1 MKKCSYCGQEY
12 PDNVSTCAKDGTEL
26 VWVSTLKAAPP
37 PPPPPPPAPSVDP
50 KTGRY
55 RKYEDVPWY
64 RREPG
69 ALALIGVLFC
79 NPITIA
85 LCIICLTGEVYK
97 NGYDEDGNLKVW
109 GFGNKIAAILILA
122 LQVFILWLWN
132 LPK

>member
-12 PDNVSTCAKDGTEL
+12 PDDVTICAKDGAE
-26 VWVSTLKAAPP
+26 VVRVSTRQTATA
-37 PPPPPPPAPSVDP
+37 PPAPAPSLDP

-69 ALALIGVLFC
+69 TLAFIGVLFC

-85 LCIICLTGEVYK
+85 LCLICLTGDVYR
-97 NGYDEDGNLKVW
+97 NGYDKDGNLKVW
-109 GFGNKIAAILILA
+109 GVGNKIAAILILA

-132 LPK
+132 QPK